1 MLRSGGGE
9 EAREAYRA
17 AGGGGR
23 SGVMEAGVDI
33 VWHYRANFPPTGEHC
48 DIGFDR
54 PSPPLPP
61 IPSE

>member
-1 MLRSGGGE
+1 MLRSGGG
-9 EAREAYRA
+9 
-17 AGGGGR
+17 GGGSGSLSSGGRGGR